1 MGKNTENAIVN
12 ALGDIHATLDYM
24 KNDLSDM
31 KSDVSD
37 VKKSFNV
44 FAGEVLGKL
53 DTLDGKVTEAK
64 GLKKE
69 IEKHSSDIETIKK
82 HLNIH

>member
-12 ALGDIHATLDYM
+12 ALGDIHVTLDYM
-24 KNDLSDM
+24 KN
-31 KSDVSD
+31 DVSD
-37 VKKSFNV
+37 VKKSFNG

-53 DTLDGKVTEAK
+53 DTLDGKVTEAL

-69 IEKHSSDIETIKK
+69 IEKHSLDIEAIKK
-82 HLNIH
+82 HLNMQ

>member
-1 MGKNTENAIVN
+1 MDKNTENAIVN
-12 ALGDIHATLDYM
+12 ALGDIHVTLDYM

-31 KSDVSD
+31 KNDVSD

-44 FAGEVLGKL
+44 LAGKVLGEL
-53 DTLDGKVTEAK
+53 DTLDGKVTEAI

-69 IEKHSSDIETIKK
+69 IEKHSLDMRPLRSI
-82 HLNIH
+82 

>member
-12 ALGDIHATLDYM
+12 ALGDIHVTLDYM

-31 KSDVSD
+31 KNDVSD
-37 VKKSFNV
+37 VKKSFNG

-53 DTLDGKVTEAK
+53 DTLDGKVTKAL

-69 IEKHSSDIETIKK
+69 IEKHSLDIEAIKK
-82 HLNIH
+82 HLNMQ

>member
-1 MGKNTENAIVN
+1 MDKNTENAIVN
-12 ALGDIHATLDYM
+12 ALGDIHVTLHYM

-31 KSDVSD
+31 KNDVSD

-44 FAGEVLGKL
+44 FAGKVLDKL
-53 DTLDGKVTEAK
+53 DTLDGKVTEAI

-69 IEKHSSDIETIKK
+69 IEKHSLDIEAIKK
-82 HLNIH
+82 HLNIQ

>member
-1 MGKNTENAIVN
+1 MDKNTENAIVN
-12 ALGDIHATLDYM
+12 ALGDIHVTLDYM
-24 KNDLSDM
+24 KNDL
-31 KSDVSD
+31 SD

-44 FAGEVLGKL
+44 FAGKVLDKL
-53 DTLDGKVTEAK
+53 DTLDGKVTEAI

-69 IEKHSSDIETIKK
+69 IEKHSLDIEAIKK